1 MGFKIIDATLNV
13 PYRKRAVPN
22 RLDVRLDSEH
32 RRRLEELAQENGVPI
47 SEVVRRL
54 IDGAYEDIV
63 RARRRQAIERL
74 IGLNVEDPPDPDTLS
89 RELEAAHEPGG
100 LH

>member
-1 MGFKIIDATLNV
+1 MT
-13 PYRKRAVPN
+13 N

-63 RARRRQAIERL
+63 RERRKQAIERL
-74 IGLNVEDPPDPDTLS
+74 IELNVEDPPDPDALS

>member
-1 MGFKIIDATLNV
+1 MT
-13 PYRKRAVPN
+13 N

-32 RRRLEELAQENGVPI
+32 RRRLEELAQERGAAI
-47 SEVVRRL
+47 SEVVRSL
-54 IDGAYEDIV
+54 IDGAYEDIL
-63 RARRRQAIERL
+63 RTRRKEAIERL
-74 IGLNVEDPPDPDTLS
+74 IRLNVEDPPGPDTLS

>member
-1 MGFKIIDATLNV
+1 MT
-13 PYRKRAVPN
+13 N
-22 RLDVRLDSEH
+22 RLDVRLDFEH

-54 IDGAYEDIV
+54 IDVGYEDV
-63 RARRRQAIERL
+63 LRARRKQAIERL
-74 IGLNVEDPPDPDTLS
+74 IGLNVEDPPEPDTLS

>member
-1 MGFKIIDATLNV
+1 MA
-13 PYRKRAVPN
+13 

-32 RRRLEELAQENGVPI
+32 RRRLEILVEEKGEPI

-54 IDGAYEDIV
+54 IDDAYEEIMLGRRI
-63 RARRRQAIERL
+63 RAVER
-74 IGLNVEDPPDPDTLS
+74 IGSLEVEDVPDPKQLS

-100 LH
+100 LY

>member
-1 MGFKIIDATLNV
+1 MA
-13 PYRKRAVPN
+13 
-22 RLDVRLDSEH
+22 RLDVRLDTEH
-32 RRRLEELAQENGVPI
+32 RHRLEELVEDRGEPI

-54 IDGAYEDIV
+54 IDDAYEAV
-63 RARRRQAIERL
+63 VKKRRIQAVERL
-74 IGLNVEDPPDPDTLS
+74 TRLEVEDPPDPETLS

>member
-1 MGFKIIDATLNV
+1 MTDNILRTNNAGQRGDMT
-13 PYRKRAVPN
+13 N
-22 RLDVRLDSEH
+22 RLDVRLDVEH
-32 RRRLEELAQENGVPI
+32 RRRLEELAQEQGEGLSV
-47 SEVVRRL
+47 VVRRL
-54 IDGAYEDIV
+54 IDGAYEDIL
-63 RARRRQAIERL
+63 RTRRKEAIERL